1 MREFANWLA
10 GTDLSQIIAGNL
22 WMIPSIQSVHV
33 VAIGVLVGA
42 LFMVDMRILGVV
54 GKDQSL
60 AIITRRY
67 TPWIWGAIAVLLL
80 SGVLLI
86 FGEPQREL
94 LSFSFWV
101 KMILI
106 VIGSAIVAA
115 FQMHLKGREAEW
127 ETTLVAAP
135 VTKAFAIA
143 SIVIWVAIIVLGRF
157 IAWDAQIWGALSPQ
171 L

>member
-10 GTDLSQIIAGNL
+10 GTGLNQTIAGNL
-22 WMIPSIQSVHV
+22 WMIPTIQSVHI

-60 AIITRRY
+60 AVTSRRFA
-67 TPWIWGAIAVLLL
+67 PWIWGAIGVLLV

-86 FGEPQREL
+86 FGEPEREL
-94 LSFSFWV
+94 LSFSFWA
-101 KMILI
+101 KMILV
-106 VIGSAIVAA
+106 VIGAAIVAA
-115 FQMHLKGREAEW
+115 FQIHLRGREAEW

-135 VTKAFAIA
+135 MTKAFAIA
-143 SIVIWVAIIVLGRF
+143 SIGIWIAIMVLGRF